1 MKNIIARVVV
11 ILGMLLVLSINGVFN
26 FGGAMKQLKRFD
38 GSLDKMQA
46 LKTEMDGLVSE
57 TSKSRKKLQEVR
69 GADAVDLES
78 VDALYKAV
86 ASLPGVKEING
97 RLLRIHGE
105 EAKEVAQYKEG
116 DKRNAN
122 ADGIVIN
129 VVVDDVNKYLKEL
142 EKLKTPYYSLNVVYP
157 GSEIVIRYNTKGGQ
171 V

>member
-1 MKNIIARVVV
+1 
-11 ILGMLLVLSINGVFN
+11 MLVVLSINGVFN
-26 FGGAMKQLKRFD
+26 FGSAKNKLSAYKS
-38 GSLDKMQA
+38 SLDKMEA
-46 LKTEMDGLVSE
+46 LNTEMDGLVSE

-86 ASLPGVKEING
+86 STLPGVKEING
-97 RLLRIHGE
+97 RLLRISGE
-105 EAKEVAQYKEG
+105 NTKEVAQYKEG

-122 ADGIVIN
+122 ADGIVMNI
-129 VVVDDVNKYLKEL
+129 VVEDVNKFIKEL